1 MRLLLLFSPNDPG
14 RRVLA
19 PSTQGVCDQADIDLN
34 VWELMQP
41 WLTRPKFPVLRV
53 RVTGSNLVVTQQ
65 PFSFF
70 ALPREGTTCG
80 DNSNIVA
87 AKVARRVCQVGPGE
101 GASEDEGARSPKLP
115 RTGAPA
121 AEANVPSPPHPP
133 VPGGGPLEVSTNAT
147 GKGMQVSSTA
157 TATEGAAAAREGPEP
172 AGISQPKRSPQLRGA
187 GSCGDDTCWVVP
199 LRIRVAK
206 GSPRL
211 FPGGASSRAV
221 QENEG
226 KHCSGSDG
234 GRPGEEMHR
243 ILLTER
249 STCVALPSLSR
260 ELADAP
266 SKSGEVDKGTTWGG
280 EGCDSRGGSQEP
292 YLVVNDGHSGF
303 FTVQYECERSWELA
317 LAAVEEGALDECE
330 TMGFVHDLI
339 LPLHEGVLMD
349 RRAASLSISG
359 REERIC
365 GDGNVSCDV
374 TCLFFRLEKVV
385 RLLGRDRSHPAWST
399 GQLFIW
405 ELLIM
410 CASYALGEVYELSHT
425 RREAALPT
433 QKRLGDS
440 LEHNQNVSG
449 TTESVVA
456 VTGAKTGGGG
466 DAADRGHAAAG
477 SSPQAHQDAGGAGCA
492 PGLKTSDGSLS
503 SGVRRPK
510 GGVVAEKTS
519 SVAATTVAR
528 SVLVR
533 EKAEAV
539 AQRLRSV
546 ATEMELALEEVE
558 EHVRWYADRVACG
571 MEQAGEGLQSLRA
584 MRDRLDRSLAQL
596 AWAQLNEVLETKA

>member
-1 MRLLLLFSPNDPG
+1 M
-14 RRVLA
+14 
-19 PSTQGVCDQADIDLN
+19 QGVCDKAGIDLN

-53 RVTGSNLVVTQQ
+53 RMTGSRLVITQQ

-70 ALPREGTTCG
+70 ALPRGATTG
-80 DNSNIVA
+80 AAHSTIVA
-87 AKVARRVCQVGPGE
+87 AKVARRVCQVGVGE
-101 GASEDEGARSPKLP
+101 GASEDERARSPKLP

-121 AEANVPSPPHPP
+121 AEGNVTSPPHPP
-133 VPGGGPLEVSTNAT
+133 VPGGGPLEVSANAIGT
-147 GKGMQVSSTA
+147 STQVSSA
-157 TATEGAAAAREGPEP
+157 AAATEGAVAARESPELT
-172 AGISQPKRSPQLRGA
+172 GVSQTKSSPKLRGA
-187 GSCGDDTCWVVP
+187 GGCGNDTCWVVP

-211 FPGGASSRAV
+211 FPGGASSCAV
-221 QENEG
+221 QEKEG
-226 KHCSGSDG
+226 KHCNGSDG
-234 GRPGEEMHR
+234 GRRGQETHR

-260 ELADAP
+260 KLADAP
-266 SKSGEVDKGTTWGG
+266 SASRAIDKGNSSPGGG
-280 EGCDSRGGSQEP
+280 EGCDSGGGSQEP

-349 RRAASLSISG
+349 RRAASLSIAG
-359 REERIC
+359 REERSC
-365 GDGNVSCDV
+365 GGGNISCDV
-374 TCLFFRLEKVV
+374 SCLFSRLEKVV

-410 CASYALGEVYELSHT
+410 CASNALGEVYELSHT
-425 RREAALPT
+425 RKEAPLPT
-433 QKRLGDS
+433 QKSTGDS
-440 LEHNQNVSG
+440 LEHNRNVSG
-449 TTESVVA
+449 GAESVVA
-456 VTGAKTGGGG
+456 VAGAKTGGDG

-477 SSPQAHQDAGGAGCA
+477 SSAQAHQDAGSAGCA
-492 PGLKTSDGSLS
+492 PGMKTSDGRLTN
-503 SGVRRPK
+503 GERQRK
-510 GGVVAEKTS
+510 GGVVAEENS
-519 SVAATTVAR
+519 AAAATTVAR

-533 EKAEAV
+533 EKTEAV
-539 AQRLRSV
+539 AERLRSV

-584 MRDRLDRSLAQL
+584 MRDRLGRSRAQL
-596 AWAQLNEVLETKA
+596 AWAHQLNEVLETKA